1 MGKAGGYLMLFGLLL
16 VAIGLWRAFAGGEDA
31 IAAMVTGGVIVLV
44 GFLLAARA
52 PDRLPETALPAAP
65 ALPETPAEP
74 PLPDTA
80 WFSVIESVEDEV
92 IDEVAAV
99 LATDPRITHIEH
111 EQGRYYSNPDRD
123 DLPEWFALRCEC
135 RREERDQVMED
146 AARLIA
152 ERLGQDAANRVSIRV
167 Y

>member
-1 MGKAGGYLMLFGLLL
+1 MEKAGGYLILFGLLL
-16 VAIGLWRAFAGGEDA
+16 VAIGLWRVFTGGEDA
-31 IAAMVTGGVIVLV
+31 IAAMVTGGVIVLA
-44 GFLLAARA
+44 GFLLVARA
-52 PDRLPETALPAAP
+52 PDRLPDAAMPASPAA
-65 ALPETPAEP
+65 PETPAGP
-74 PLPDTA
+74 PLADTA
-80 WFSVIESVEDEV
+80 WFSVIESIEDKV
-92 IDEVAAV
+92 IDKVASV
-99 LATDPRITHIEH
+99 LSTDPRITHIEH

-152 ERLGQDAANRVSIRV
+152 ERLGQESANRVSINV